1 MSLFMIITSVW
12 GWIYVAAVSC
22 LLCSFV
28 SGSFVVSQRWFDP
41 EFSRHCRFAVFWL
54 LTYISKY
61 RSIAAVSCA
70 QWVSGQCLASPVK
83 LPVAAWLFA
92 TVCHHC
98 SGGVQWPVASGVSH
112 GRAGRPRGPATQT
125 QWHTVTS
132 SPGWQHP
139 ESWGTVLDQDYLEK
153 IRQK

>member
-98 SGGVQWPVASGVSH
+98 SGGVQWLLVSVMAEPAARGDRQH
-112 GRAGRPRGPATQT
+112 RPSDT
-125 QWHTVTS
+125 QWHPPQADNTRRA
-132 SPGWQHP
+132 
-139 ESWGTVLDQDYLEK
+139 EELSWIK
-153 IRQK
+153 II